1 MAHQALKPIGKEPLQ
16 HRSSVT
22 GSSLQA
28 VLVQVMYQLALQT
41 IERVETNRQPYSEQT
56 FCEEQVLERPL
67 TVFTRS
73 RLP

>member
-1 MAHQALKPIGKEPLQ
+1 
-16 HRSSVT
+16 
-22 GSSLQA
+22 
-28 VLVQVMYQLALQT
+28 LQT